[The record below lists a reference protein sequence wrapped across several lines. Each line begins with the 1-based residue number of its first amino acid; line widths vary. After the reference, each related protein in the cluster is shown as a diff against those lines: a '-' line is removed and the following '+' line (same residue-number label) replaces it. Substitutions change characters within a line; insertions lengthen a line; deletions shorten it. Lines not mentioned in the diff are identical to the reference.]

1 MQSGAKSDWIPCILE
16 LSARLA
22 ASFIRILDP
31 AKGWIISQR
40 ATTKEDSQLLL
51 VILLFVGV
59 PQDHPRETRRGVPWL
74 HAESRYSEANFLV
87 GQIQGQTGELLR
99 ESRGWDEGRSR
110 SKNWFRGVKD
120 HGSNFSKRRPCGT
133 SDNPSERSLRNLF
146 QRSSTEVDF
155 LRDHSDEIWRKIAR
169 ARLWRH

>member
-1 MQSGAKSDWIPCILE
+1 MQSGAKSDRVPCFLE
-16 LSARLA
+16 LPARLA
-22 ASFIRILDP
+22 ASLIGILDST
-31 AKGWIISQR
+31 KGWIIFQR
-40 ATTKEDSQLLL
+40 AITQEDFKLLL
-51 VILLFVGV
+51 VVLLFVGV

-74 HAESRYSEANFLV
+74 HAESRYFEANFLV

-146 QRSSTEVDF
+146 QRSSTEADF
-155 LRDHSDEIWRKIAR
+155 LRDHSDEIRRKIAR
-169 ARLWRH
+169 ARFWRH